1 MENGRGEQVI
11 LAGENRTEQRKKKT
25 KTVINR
31 EAEAVRAEC
40 RVRAIEVGEGNLCQY
55 QSITHSM
62 KDKRITCSLVM
73 TYCFVGKLQLS
84 AAY

>member
-31 EAEAVRAEC
+31 EAEAVLAEC
-40 RVRAIEVGEGNLCQY
+40 RVRAIEVGERNLCQY
-55 QSITHSM
+55 QSITHAM
-62 KDKRITCSLVM
+62 KDKCTSH
-73 TYCFVGKLQLS
+73 
-84 AAY
+84 AAW